1 MTFCKP
7 DVSDVLKSN
16 ILKPDVLKPDV
27 LWVYL
32 VPGESGRERILCESG
47 NESRR
52 EIKLGESGCE
62 RSLA

>member
-1 MTFCKP
+1 M
-7 DVSDVLKSN
+7 VSKGGRRLGESRRRSTGESGRERSMD
-16 ILKPDVLKPDV
+16 
-27 LWVYL
+27 
-32 VPGESGRERILCESG
+32 ESGRERILCESG

>member
-1 MTFCKP
+1 MG
-7 DVSDVLKSN
+7 
-16 ILKPDVLKPDV
+16 
-27 LWVYL
+27 

-62 RSLA
+62 RSSGYSVREKA